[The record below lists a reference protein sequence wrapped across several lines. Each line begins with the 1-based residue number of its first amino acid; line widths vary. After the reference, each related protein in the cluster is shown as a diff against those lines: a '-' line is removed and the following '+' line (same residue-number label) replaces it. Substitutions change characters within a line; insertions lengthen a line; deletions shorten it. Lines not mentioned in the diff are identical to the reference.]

1 VQTRLGENIAG
12 VIQGV
17 RLVANAL
24 GGQLQA
30 LAARKI

>member
-1 VQTRLGENIAG
+1 VQTRLGENIAS

-24 GGQLQA
+24 GRQLQT
-30 LAARKI
+30 LAGRKI